1 MEIDNKMVK
10 KIAQLAHVR
19 IDDKN
24 IPEIQKDLN
33 RIVSFVNKLN
43 EIDISEVEEFKFGE
57 MTLLE
62 MRSDET
68 KKENQPEEILLNTDD
83 KKEGFFVVPKI
94 VE

>member
-19 IDDKN
+19 IDDNN